1 MGPRMR
7 FDHDLHRWVD
17 DRTRLRRIVED
28 AAETA
33 AEIAVA
39 AMTLAAIVLS
49 FWLYCALTPPQC
61 SAECELQ
68 RAEMEAAQC
77 PE

>member
-1 MGPRMR
+1 MRMKY
-7 FDHDLHRWVD
+7 DEE
-17 DRTRLRRIVED
+17 TREWRPMTRAERLG
-28 AAETA
+28 ETA
-33 AEIAVA
+33 GAVAEIAVA
-39 AMTLAAIVLS
+39 AVTLAAIVLS

-61 SAECELQ
+61 SAECEWQ